1 MQAKSK
7 RTGSSMKLNTNETC
21 ENLFRATFEQASVG
35 IAHISLD
42 GKFLRVNRKLCEITG
57 YTREELAGMQFQD
70 ITHPGDL
77 ANIVGCFSDLSA
89 NKIGTFAAEKRY
101 IHKNGLI
108 TWANMTI
115 SSVVNHSGEPSY
127 FIALV
132 GDISKR
138 KRAEE
143 ELEFKSL
150 LLDNAI
156 DSVIAFGTDERI
168 IYANEAAYKTRGYS
182 KDEFI
187 GKLLKD
193 ITVPEHT
200 DLIKPMIKSSIENG
214 NVKLETG
221 HLREDGTI
229 MPVEIHAQPV
239 NFRGRNVIAA
249 IVRDITERKEVEDL
263 FNYAAY
269 YSPLTSL
276 PNRMLLKDRLDAAI
290 AHSQQDNH
298 YAALLFLDLDNFKT
312 INDTLGHISGDSL
325 LKQVAERLNTC
336 LHEED
341 TIAHL
346 GGDEFALLLP
356 KIDRVDEAMRV
367 AEKVLEVI
375 RSPFSLG
382 ERILH
387 TTTSIGIALCPIDGE
402 DSQLLLKNADTALN
416 RAKELGRNNYQ
427 LYTAAMND
435 RTLERF
441 ALENSMRKG
450 LENDEFIVHY
460 QPQIDLHTGEIVGME
475 ALARWIHPDFG
486 MVPPMEFIPLAEE
499 TGFIVQLGELVLRKA
514 CRQNKQWQDEG
525 HRPIKIAVNL
535 SAKQFL
541 QQNLVT
547 VIQEILRE
555 TGLEPKYL
563 ELEIT
568 ESLLMNDTDAAIEAL
583 QKLKDMGLQISI
595 DDFGTGYSSLSR
607 LKKLPIHTLKIDR
620 SFICDIPADSD
631 GSSIATAIINMAHS
645 LKLKA
650 IAEGVETTEQM
661 NFLRT
666 LKCDEMQG
674 FVFSRPLPAED
685 ATELLK
691 QAKRMCA

>member
-1 MQAKSK
+1 ME
-7 RTGSSMKLNTNETC
+7 L
-21 ENLFRATFEQASVG
+21 FEQAAIG
-35 IAHISLD
+35 IAHIGLD
-42 GKFLRVNRKLCEITG
+42 GTFLKVNRKLCEITG
-57 YTREELAGMQFQD
+57 YTREELAATRCQD
-70 ITHPGDL
+70 ITHPDDHAADL
-77 ANIVGCFSDLSA
+77 NHFDGLLVSRT
-89 NKIGTFAAEKRY
+89 GTFTTEKRC

-108 TWANMTI
+108 TWLHQTV
-115 SSVVNHSGEPSY
+115 SLVLKPSGEPKY
-127 FIALV
+127 FIALIE
-132 GDISKR
+132 DINKR

-150 LLDNAI
+150 LLDSAI
-156 DSVIAFGTDERI
+156 DSIIAFGSDERI
-168 IYANEAAYKTRGYS
+168 IYANEAAYETRGYG
-182 KDEFI
+182 KEEFI
-187 GKLLKD
+187 GMFLQD
-193 ITVPEHT
+193 ITVPEHA
-200 DLIKPMIKSSIENG
+200 DLIKTMIKSAIENG

-221 HLREDGTI
+221 HLRKDGTI
-229 MPVEIHAQPV
+229 MPIEIHAQPV
-239 NFRGRNVIAA
+239 DFRGREVIAA

-263 FNYAAY
+263 FNYAAHY
-269 YSPLTSL
+269 NPLTGL
-276 PNRMLLKDRLDAAI
+276 PNRTLLTDRLNTAI
-290 AHSQQDNH
+290 AHTQRNNH
-298 YAALLFLDLDNFKT
+298 CTALLFLDLDNFKT
-312 INDTLGHISGDSL
+312 INDTLGHDSGDSL
-325 LKQVAERLNTC
+325 LKKVAERLSKC
-336 LHEED
+336 LREED

-356 KIDRVDEAMRV
+356 KVSQIDDAMKV

-375 RSPFSLG
+375 RSPFGLG

-387 TTTSIGIALCPIDGE
+387 TTTSIGIALCPNDGE

-427 LYTAAMND
+427 LYTPAMND

-450 LENDEFIVHY
+450 LENDEFIVYY
-460 QPQIDLHTGEIVGME
+460 QPQVDLHSGEVVGME
-475 ALARWIHPDFG
+475 ALVRWMHPDFG

-499 TGFIVQLGELVLRKA
+499 TGFIIQLGEVVLRKA
-514 CRQNKQWQDEG
+514 CSQNKLWQDEG
-525 HRPIKIAVNL
+525 HGPMKISVNL

-541 QQNLVT
+541 QRNLVDM
-547 VIQEILRE
+547 VQQVLYE
-555 TGLEPKYL
+555 TALEPKYL

-583 QKLKDMGLQISI
+583 QKLKDMGVQISI

-631 GSSIATAIINMAHS
+631 GSSIAMAIINMAHS

-691 QAKRMCA
+691 KAKRMCA